1 MLPLEPVRR
10 WRWWFHLL
18 IIGGYPLLL
27 GIVGAGQRHDKGA
40 ALTGSS
46 KGLLTVCLV
55 ELAIFGLFLGLSV
68 LVSKASRDDLLLR
81 WRRGFLP
88 VALGLGYSLLIRLV
102 AGLAF
107 VVVFSVVGTFLV
119 AAKMATFE
127 SLQEYAVKNKP
138 DVETV
143 VNIKALSEDSAYYWL
158 SLTLVSF
165 VVAGL
170 REELWR
176 SASLAGLRNLWPQ
189 RFGSRKGE
197 ILGVLLTAVV
207 FGLGHLPQ
215 GILGVALTGL
225 VGACLGGIMIY
236 HRSIWPA
243 VLAHGFFD
251 ATSLALL
258 PLVLKH
264 A

>member
-1 MLPLEPVRR
+1 VRR
-10 WRWWFHLL
+10 WRWWLHLL
-18 IIGGYPLLL
+18 IIGGYPLLV
-27 GIVGAGQRHDKGA
+27 GIAGAGQRHDKGA
-40 ALTGSS
+40 ALTGNAR
-46 KGLLTVCLV
+46 GLIIVCLV
-55 ELAIFGLFLGLSV
+55 ELAIFACFFGLAV
-68 LVSKASRDDLLLR
+68 LISRASRDDLLLR

-88 VALGLGYSLLIRLV
+88 VPLGLGYSVLIRIV
-102 AGLAF
+102 AGIAF
-107 VVVFSVVGTFLV
+107 AVVLVVVGSVAV
-119 AAKMATFE
+119 ATKMATFE
-127 SLQEYAVKNKP
+127 SLQTFAMKNKP

-143 VNIKALSEDSAYYWL
+143 ISVQALSQDPAYYWL

-176 SASLAGLRNLWPQ
+176 SASLAGLKKLWPQ
-189 RFGSRKGE
+189 WFGTGKGE
-197 ILGVLLTAVV
+197 VLAVTLTAVV

-225 VGACLGGIMIY
+225 IGACLGGIMVH

-251 ATSLALL
+251 ATSMALL

-264 A
+264 GS